1 MADDGFRVFFCF
13 VQGDSAVFKVKAS
26 VNDDVADLKKRVF
39 EILDIDNQLRADKL
53 ILWKVSIIEVGVS
66 ATAHVFRTARS
77 PGTCGS

>member
-1 MADDGFRVFFCF
+1 MADDGFRAIFCF
-13 VQGDSAVFKVKAS
+13 VQGDSGVFKVKAS

-39 EILDIDNQLRADKL
+39 EILDMDNQLCAHKL

-66 ATAHVFRTARS
+66 ATHVFRTARS